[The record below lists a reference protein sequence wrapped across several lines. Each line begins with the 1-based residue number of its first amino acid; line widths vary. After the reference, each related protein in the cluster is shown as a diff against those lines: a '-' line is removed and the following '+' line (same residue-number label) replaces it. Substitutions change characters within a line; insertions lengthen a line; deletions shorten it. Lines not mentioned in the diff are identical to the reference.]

1 MSLMHIIAWLV
12 VGLIAGW
19 IAGLVV
25 EGHGFGILGDMVV
38 GIIGALIG
46 GFVGSLLF
54 GWQVTGL
61 NLGTI
66 ILSVIGAVVLLT
78 IIKALTPRRVHY

>member
-1 MSLMHIIAWLV
+1 MLHIIAWLI

-19 IAGLVV
+19 IAGKLV

-38 GIIGALIG
+38 GIIGAFIG
-46 GFVGSLLF
+46 GFVGTALF
-54 GWQVTGL
+54 GWGVTGL

-66 ILSVIGAVVLLT
+66 ILSVIGAVILLT
-78 IIKALTPRRVHY
+78 IIKALTPQRAHT